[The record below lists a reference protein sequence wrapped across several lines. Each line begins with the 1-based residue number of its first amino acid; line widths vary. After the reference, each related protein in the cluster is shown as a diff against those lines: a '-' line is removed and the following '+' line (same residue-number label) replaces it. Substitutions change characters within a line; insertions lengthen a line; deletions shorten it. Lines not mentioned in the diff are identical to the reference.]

1 MDTLFKALIVGTL
14 ALGLVFGGA
23 ATAFASQID
32 NPDAGPAVVEPGTVS
47 ETAKTVV
54 YQYAHEFAHMFAN
67 KGELKGPF
75 QNRFAQMF
83 ENAAGWELNELP
95 ENASADARTPDR
107 THLFSG
113 MEFPVT
119 PGPKAVGK

>member
-1 MDTLFKALIVGTL
+1 MFKALIIGTL

-23 ATAFASQID
+23 ATAFAAQEK

-47 ETAKTVV
+47 ETAKTYV
-54 YQYAHEFAHMFAN
+54 YQYANEFAYMFAN
-67 KGELKGPF
+67 KGEVKGPM

-83 ENAAGWELNELP
+83 EYAAGWELNELP

-107 THLFSG
+107 TRLFSG
-113 MEFPVT
+113 LDFPLT
-119 PGPKAVGK
+119 HGPKAMGK